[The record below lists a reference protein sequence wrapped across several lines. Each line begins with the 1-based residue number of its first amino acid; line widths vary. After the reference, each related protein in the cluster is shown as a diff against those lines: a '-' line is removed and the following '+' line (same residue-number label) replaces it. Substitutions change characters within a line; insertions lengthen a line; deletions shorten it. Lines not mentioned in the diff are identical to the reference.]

1 MTSIKDVFERPT
13 ITGTQVNYYLICRRK
28 LWLFSHNINMEHTS
42 EAVEIGAL
50 VHEHSYERKNKE
62 LVFDGIKIDFF
73 DKNHGVIHEV
83 KKSKKMEEAHFWQ
96 LKFYIYH
103 FKKLGLHVTGK
114 IDYPLIRRTQTV
126 EPTAEDE
133 AQLER
138 MLDDIVKINE
148 QELPPQIIKAK
159 ICKSCSYYELCYV

>member
-1 MTSIKDVFERPT
+1 M
-13 ITGTQVNYYLICRRK
+13 
-28 LWLFSHNINMEHTS
+28 
-42 EAVEIGAL
+42 EIGAL
-50 VHEHSYERKNKE
+50 VHAHSYERKNKE
-62 LVFDGIKIDFF
+62 IVFDGIKIDFF

-83 KKSKKMEEAHFWQ
+83 KKSKKVEEAHFWQ

-103 FKKLGLHVTGK
+103 FKKLGLAVSGK

-126 EPTAEDE
+126 ELTTDDE

-138 MLDDIVKINE
+138 MLDDIVTINE
-148 QELPPQIIKAK
+148 QELPPPVIKAK

>member
-1 MTSIKDVFERPT
+1 MTVSSYNPLYV
-13 ITGTQVNYYLICRRK
+13 TGTQVNYYLICHRK

-42 EAVEIGAL
+42 ETVEIGAL

-83 KKSKKMEEAHFWQ
+83 KKSKKMEDAHFWQ
-96 LKFYIYH
+96 LKYYIYH
-103 FKKLGLHVTGK
+103 FKRLGLEVTGK
-114 IDYPLIRRTQTV
+114 IDYPLLRRTQAV
-126 EPTAEDE
+126 ELSADDE
-133 AQLER
+133 IR
-138 MLDDIVKINE
+138 MEQMLTDIVKINE
-148 QELPPQIIKAK
+148 QKLLPPVIKAK

>member
-1 MTSIKDVFERPT
+1 
-13 ITGTQVNYYLICRRK
+13 
-28 LWLFSHNINMEHTS
+28 
-42 EAVEIGAL
+42 VEIGAL
-50 VHEHSYERKNKE
+50 VHAHSYERKNKE
-62 LVFDGIKIDFF
+62 IVFDGIKIDFF

-103 FKKLGLHVTGK
+103 FKKLGLAVSGK

-126 EPTAEDE
+126 ELTTDDE

-138 MLDDIVKINE
+138 MLDDIVTINE
-148 QELPPQIIKAK
+148 QELPPPVIKAK

>member
-1 MTSIKDVFERPT
+1 MTISSYNSPT

-96 LKFYIYH
+96 LKYYIHH
-103 FKKLGLHVTGK
+103 FRKLGLQVTGK
-114 IDYPLIRRTQTV
+114 IDYPLIRKTQSV
-126 EPTAEDE
+126 ELTEDDE
-133 AQLER
+133 LKLAA

-148 QELPPQIIKAK
+148 QELPPPIIKAK
-159 ICKSCSYYELCYV
+159 ICKQCSYYELCYV

>member
-1 MTSIKDVFERPT
+1 M
-13 ITGTQVNYYLICRRK
+13 
-28 LWLFSHNINMEHTS
+28 
-42 EAVEIGAL
+42 EIGAL
-50 VHEHSYERKNKE
+50 VHAHSYERKNKE
-62 LVFDGIKIDFF
+62 IVFDGIKIDFF

-103 FKKLGLHVTGK
+103 FKKLGLAVSGK

-126 EPTAEDE
+126 ELTTDDE

-138 MLDDIVKINE
+138 MLDDIVTINE
-148 QELPPQIIKAK
+148 QELPPPVIKAK

>member
-1 MTSIKDVFERPT
+1 MTILSYNSPT
-13 ITGTQVNYYLICRRK
+13 LTGTQVNYYLICHRK

-83 KKSKKMEEAHFWQ
+83 KKSKKMEDAHFWQ
-96 LKFYIYH
+96 LKYYIYH
-103 FKKLGLHVTGK
+103 FKKLGLSVSGK
-114 IDYPLIRRTQTV
+114 IDYPLLRRTQAV
-126 EPTAEDE
+126 ELSANDE
-133 AQLER
+133 IR
-138 MLDDIVKINE
+138 MEQMLTDIIKINE
-148 QELPPQIIKAK
+148 QELPPPVIKAK

>member
-1 MTSIKDVFERPT
+1 MTISSYNSPT
-13 ITGTQVNYYLICRRK
+13 LTGTQVNYYLICHRK

-73 DKNHGVIHEV
+73 DKNHGIIHEV
-83 KKSKKMEEAHFWQ
+83 KKSKKMEDAHFWQ
-96 LKFYIYH
+96 LKYYIYH
-103 FKKLGLHVTGK
+103 FKKLGLFVSGK
-114 IDYPLIRRTQTV
+114 IDYPLLRRIQAV
-126 EPTAEDE
+126 ELSADDE
-133 AQLER
+133 MR
-138 MLDDIVKINE
+138 MEQMLTDIVKINE
-148 QELPPQIIKAK
+148 QELPPKVIKAK

>member
-1 MTSIKDVFERPT
+1 MTISSYDSPT
-13 ITGTQVNYYLICRRK
+13 LTGTQVNYYLICHRK

-50 VHEHSYERKNKE
+50 VHEHSYERENKE

-96 LKFYIYH
+96 LKYYIYH
-103 FKKLGLHVTGK
+103 FKRLGLEVTGK

-126 EPTAEDE
+126 ELFADDE
-133 AQLER
+133 AQLKQ
-138 MLDDIVKINE
+138 MLTAIVKIDE
-148 QELPPQIIKAK
+148 QELPPPVIKAK
-159 ICKSCSYYELCYV
+159 ICKSCSYYELCYT

>member
-1 MTSIKDVFERPT
+1 
-13 ITGTQVNYYLICRRK
+13 
-28 LWLFSHNINMEHTS
+28 MEHTS
-42 EAVEIGAL
+42 EAVEIGSL

-62 LVFDGIKIDFF
+62 IVFDGIKIDFF

-103 FKKLGLHVTGK
+103 FKKLGLAVSGK

-126 EPTAEDE
+126 ELTAEDE

-138 MLDDIVKINE
+138 TLDDIVKINE
-148 QELPPQIIKAK
+148 QELPPPVIKAK

>member
-1 MTSIKDVFERPT
+1 
-13 ITGTQVNYYLICRRK
+13 
-28 LWLFSHNINMEHTS
+28 MEHTS
-42 EAVEIGAL
+42 QAVEIGAL
-50 VHEHSYERKNKE
+50 VHAHSYERKNKE
-62 LVFDGIKIDFF
+62 IVFDGIKIDFF

-103 FKKLGLHVTGK
+103 FKKLGLAVSGK

-126 EPTAEDE
+126 ELTTDDE

-138 MLDDIVKINE
+138 MLDDIVTINE
-148 QELPPQIIKAK
+148 QELPPPVIKAK

>member
-1 MTSIKDVFERPT
+1 MGHVSAEHPN
-13 ITGTQVNYYLICRRK
+13 ITGTQVNYYLICHRK
-28 LWLFSHNINMEHTS
+28 LWLFSHNISMEHTS
-42 EAVEIGAL
+42 EAVEIGSL
-50 VHEHSYERKNKE
+50 VHEHTYERKNKE

-73 DKNHGVIHEV
+73 DKNHGIIHEV

-96 LKFYIYH
+96 LKYYIYH
-103 FKKLGLHVTGK
+103 FKKLGLSVSGK

-126 EPTAEDE
+126 ELTAEDE

-138 MLDDIVKINE
+138 TLDDIVTINE
-148 QELPPQIIKAK
+148 RELPPPVIKAK

>member
-1 MTSIKDVFERPT
+1 MTISFYNSPT
-13 ITGTQVNYYLICRRK
+13 ITGTQVNYHLICHRK

-50 VHEHSYERKNKE
+50 VHAHSYERKNKE
-62 LVFDGIKIDFF
+62 IVFDGIKIDFF

-103 FKKLGLHVTGK
+103 IKKLGLAVSGK

-126 EPTAEDE
+126 ELTTDDE

-138 MLDDIVKINE
+138 MLDDIVTINE
-148 QELPPQIIKAK
+148 QELPPPVIKAK

>member
-1 MTSIKDVFERPT
+1 M
-13 ITGTQVNYYLICRRK
+13 
-28 LWLFSHNINMEHTS
+28 
-42 EAVEIGAL
+42 EIGAL
-50 VHEHSYERKNKE
+50 VHAHSYERKNKE
-62 LVFDGIKIDFF
+62 IVFDGIKIDFF
-73 DKNHGVIHEV
+73 DKNHDVIHEV

-103 FKKLGLHVTGK
+103 FKKLGLAVSGK

-126 EPTAEDE
+126 ELTTDDE

-138 MLDDIVKINE
+138 MLDDIVTINE
-148 QELPPQIIKAK
+148 QELPPPVIKAK

>member
-1 MTSIKDVFERPT
+1 MGHVSSGSPS

-42 EAVEIGAL
+42 EAVEIGSL

-62 LVFDGIKIDFF
+62 IVFDGIKIDFF

-103 FKKLGLHVTGK
+103 FKKLGLAVSGK

-126 EPTAEDE
+126 ELTAEDE

-138 MLDDIVKINE
+138 TLDDIVKINE
-148 QELPPQIIKAK
+148 QELPPPVIKAK

>member
-1 MTSIKDVFERPT
+1 
-13 ITGTQVNYYLICRRK
+13 
-28 LWLFSHNINMEHTS
+28 MEHTS

-50 VHEHSYERKNKE
+50 VHAHSYERKNKE
-62 LVFDGIKIDFF
+62 IVFDGIKIDFF

-103 FKKLGLHVTGK
+103 FKKLGLAVSGK

-126 EPTAEDE
+126 ELTTDDE

-138 MLDDIVKINE
+138 MLDDIVTINE
-148 QELPPQIIKAK
+148 QELPPPVIKAK

>member
-1 MTSIKDVFERPT
+1 MTDAFERPA
-13 ITGTQVNYYLICRRK
+13 ITGTQVNYYLICHRK

-73 DKNHGVIHEV
+73 DKNHGIIHEV
-83 KKSKKMEEAHFWQ
+83 KKSKKMEDAHFWQ
-96 LKFYIYH
+96 LKYYIYH
-103 FKKLGLHVTGK
+103 FKRLGLEVTGK
-114 IDYPLIRRTQTV
+114 IDYPLLRRSQNVELSAADETQ
-126 EPTAEDE
+126 
-133 AQLER
+133 LGH

-148 QELPPQIIKAK
+148 QELPPQVIKAT
-159 ICKSCSYYELCYV
+159 ICRKCSYYELCYV

>member
-103 FKKLGLHVTGK
+103 FKLGLHVTGK

-126 EPTAEDE
+126 EL
-133 AQLER
+133 QLKTKRER
-138 MLDDIVKINE
+138 MLDDIVKISE

>member
-1 MTSIKDVFERPT
+1 MTYFNHLHL
-13 ITGTQVNYYLICRRK
+13 TGTQVNYYLICHRK
-28 LWLFSHNINMEHTS
+28 LWLFSHNISMEHTS
-42 EAVEIGAL
+42 EAVEIGSL
-50 VHEHSYERKNKE
+50 VHEHSYQRKNKD

-83 KKSKKMEEAHFWQ
+83 KKSKKMEDAHFWQ
-96 LKFYIYH
+96 HKYYIYH
-103 FKKLGLHVTGK
+103 FKKLGLSVSGK

-126 EPTAEDE
+126 ELTADDE
-133 AQLER
+133 AQLDR

-148 QELPPQIIKAK
+148 LELPPPVVKAK